1 MNAPDTFR
9 YNIQN
14 STDFQLEI
22 YITEDTHGKC
32 WDLNPVLF
40 ETQEQAE
47 DFAKSWR
54 KRGKERYVQVVEYDA
69 S

>member
-1 MNAPDTFR
+1 MKYAVKIMLAAD
-9 YNIQN
+9 
-14 STDFQLEI
+14 DWI

-32 WDLNPVLF
+32 WDLKPVLF
-40 ETQEQAE
+40 EKREQAE

-54 KRGKERYVQVVEYDA
+54 KRGKERYVKVVEYDA

>member
-1 MNAPDTFR
+1 MKYAVKIMLAAD
-9 YNIQN
+9 
-14 STDFQLEI
+14 DWI

-32 WDLNPVLF
+32 WDLKPVLF

-54 KRGKERYVQVVEYDA
+54 KRGKERYVKVVEYDA

>member
-1 MNAPDTFR
+1 MKYAVKIMLAAD
-9 YNIQN
+9 
-14 STDFQLEI
+14 DWI